1 MLLLSLSHV
10 LEHGRSGARLIAPEK
25 TPPSPYV
32 MARQGLAYLT
42 FIVDDMDGVIA
53 RLRKAHVKMMFDGK
67 KVEVRPGIFALYT
80 YDPEDNILEFV
91 QFADITKYCPD
102 IYSSGS
108 QPKKP

>member
-1 MLLLSLSHV
+1 VLLLSLSHV

-25 TPPSPYV
+25 TPPSQYV

-80 YDPEDNILEFV
+80 YDPEDNVLECV
-91 QFADITKYCPD
+91 QFADITKYRPD